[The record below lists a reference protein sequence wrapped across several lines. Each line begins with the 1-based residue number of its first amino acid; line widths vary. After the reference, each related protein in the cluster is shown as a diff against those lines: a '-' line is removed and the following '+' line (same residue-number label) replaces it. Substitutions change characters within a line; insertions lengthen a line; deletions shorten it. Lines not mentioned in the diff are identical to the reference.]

1 MVSVALLTRERGGP
15 IPREEWTRKEVK
27 IARRAA
33 HAAIDGVDNTTT
45 DMTEDGQT
53 TFVIRRQC
61 KDPERRKVLEKF
73 FSG

>member
-15 IPREEWTRKEVK
+15 IPRDEWTRKEAK

-33 HAAIDGVDNTTT
+33 RAAIDGVGDTTT
-45 DMTEDGQT
+45 DVTEDGQT

-61 KDPERRKVLEKF
+61 KHHERRQVLERYL
-73 FSG
+73 SV